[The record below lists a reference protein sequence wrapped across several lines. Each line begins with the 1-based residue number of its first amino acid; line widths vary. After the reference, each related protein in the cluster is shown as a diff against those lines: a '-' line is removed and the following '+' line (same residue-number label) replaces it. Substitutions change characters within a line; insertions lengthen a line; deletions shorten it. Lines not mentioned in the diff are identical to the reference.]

1 MLQKRGSQALTREEN
16 ASHFI
21 HRFQKR
27 KLIIARVP
35 KFFYMCTVGYNDNPV
50 IERRDPERSTVV
62 LQGWLVGQYRARIM
76 VPAFLYPSRIT
87 SAVLPVVMNLIPAH
101 HEPSQL
107 PDPTVGKA
115 PS

>member
-1 MLQKRGSQALTREEN
+1 
-16 ASHFI
+16 
-21 HRFQKR
+21 
-27 KLIIARVP
+27 
-35 KFFYMCTVGYNDNPV
+35 MCTVGYNDNPV

-62 LQGWLVGQYRARIM
+62 LQGWLVWSISGKNK

-107 PDPTVGKA
+107 LDPTVGKA